1 MELSPSC
8 QREASDM
15 YKFYT
20 RSRYLELKKK
30 KKNHKNLFSNFYTL
44 NLFLLSRVKLFVKVK
59 TRKQWRQDRTQSFS
73 SNYVRVTTI
82 CLSKSILR
90 DLIFY

>member
-59 TRKQWRQDRTQSFS
+59 THLSNGAKIVPKVFHRTM
-73 SNYVRVTTI
+73 YE
-82 CLSKSILR
+82 
-90 DLIFY
+90 